1 MRVKLFPNFTRHH
14 LITQTNLMGTKKPY
28 QIENKYIN
36 KYPMITDR
44 LLIDAIHHRL
54 VTSGKI
60 FFNHSTHCEISIF
73 LKLAYQ

>member
-1 MRVKLFPNFTRHH
+1 
-14 LITQTNLMGTKKPY
+14 
-28 QIENKYIN
+28 
-36 KYPMITDR
+36 MITDR

-73 LKLAYQ
+73 LKLAYQQLRKDIRTTN